1 MKLIYNIII
10 YLLIL
15 FFMLII
21 YINYLKKTTT
31 LENNNKKIIEPFG
44 GILGGLFPSS
54 GIPLNFNT
62 PSHKS
67 DDTENSDTETTSD
80 QTQSFKSN
88 CEEPDPPVC
97 LPPGFESIKDNNGCP
112 LFISPCK
119 SYPVEH
125 GGQCNKGA
133 YQQRPN
139 DEVNIYDDKYDSL
152 PLPQKF
158 TESGKNIKNKLEWLK
173 KRRNKKMQDLPDDM
187 FHCPKMEKP
196 KEKNTDKNEQEAKN
210 SKGSVKSSSNKIK
223 GANNKASG
231 LDFTSHENLSSSDN

>member
-44 GILGGLFPSS
+44 GIFGGLFNNKLLINDKIDDNNKP
-54 GIPLNFNT
+54 IT
-62 PSHKS
+62 

-97 LPPGFESIKDNNGCP
+97 LPPGFESIKDKNGCP
-112 LFISPCK
+112 LFISKCK

-125 GGQCNKGA
+125 GGQCNKGE
-133 YQQRPN
+133 YQQRYN
-139 DEVNIYDDKYDSL
+139 DEVNIYDDKYDRL
-152 PLPQKF
+152 PLLQRF
-158 TESGKNIKNKLEWLK
+158 TERGKNIKNKLEWLK
-173 KRRNKKMQDLPDDM
+173 KRRNKKMQELPDKT
-187 FHCPKMEKP
+187 FYCPKMEKP
-196 KEKNTDKNEQEAKN
+196 EEQNTDENEKEAKN
-210 SKGSVKSSSNKIK
+210 NKGSAKSSSDEIK
-223 GANNKASG
+223 STNNKAKK
-231 LDFTSHENLSSSDN
+231 DPTTSHTNFD